1 MAVLACLIPCKV
13 PIIEYNCES
22 DCSSLDVSAMEL
34 PGQELSDEEIAR
46 RRDEVIKRMANT
58 PPKPH
63 SEMKIGKRKPK
74 LGRQKNA
81 GVQKK
86 SKVDVAG
93 QT

>member
-1 MAVLACLIPCKV
+1 MTKKP
-13 PIIEYNCES
+13 
-22 DCSSLDVSAMEL
+22 DLDEPTRQIAERL
-34 PGQELSDEEIAR
+34 LS
-46 RRDEVIKRMANT
+46 M

-74 LGRQKNA
+74 PGRQKNT